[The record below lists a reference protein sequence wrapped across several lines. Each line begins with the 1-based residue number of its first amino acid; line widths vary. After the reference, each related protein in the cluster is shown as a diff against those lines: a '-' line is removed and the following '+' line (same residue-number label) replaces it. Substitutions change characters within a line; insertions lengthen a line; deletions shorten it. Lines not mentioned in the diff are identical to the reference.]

1 MNENNKPKTM
11 TVPEMRRLLGLKKTE
26 SYWLVHRNF
35 FRTDIVEGQMRIDV
49 DSFEKWYANQVKH
62 KKVTGELPGEELIKT
77 SYSFREAANLLGVH
91 SSALYEIWRDQDL
104 ETITVD
110 FVKRIP
116 VDAFENWYQD
126 QIMYQKVVKLPTISD
141 LESNYISIG
150 DAAMLLGITREKLS
164 HITRR
169 SNLAD
174 LFEVVIFDDKKW
186 ISKKSFQLFLNAQNT
201 YRVVCP
207 DAVENLDALH
217 VIATKEYISKSE
229 AAQLA
234 GVTNPTITKWAQSG
248 KFKATGAGYV
258 MRIHR
263 EEFLDWIREYLGKD
277 C

>member
-1 MNENNKPKTM
+1 MSENNRPKTM

-49 DSFEKWYANQVKH
+49 KSFEKWYANQVKH
-62 KKVTGELPGEELIKT
+62 KKVTGEQPGEELAKT

-91 SSALYEIWRDQDL
+91 SSALYEIWRTQEL

-116 VDAFENWYQD
+116 IEAFEAWYQD
-126 QIMYQKVVKLPTISD
+126 QIMYQKVVNLPTISN
-141 LESNYISIG
+141 LESNYIPIA
-150 DAAMLLGITREKLS
+150 DATMLLGITREKLS

-169 SNLAD
+169 SNLSD
-174 LFEVVIFDDKKW
+174 LFEIVVFNDKKW

-201 YRVVCP
+201 YKVVCP

-234 GVTNPTITKWAQSG
+234 GVTNSTITKWAQTG
-248 KFKATGAGYV
+248 KFKVTGAGRV
-258 MRIHR
+258 IMIHR
-263 EEFLDWIREYLGKD
+263 EEFLDWIKEYQGKEY
-277 C
+277 